1 MYRCRTNFVTFVLRL
16 RVLNSRVDLQL
27 SKPMQLI
34 RIAGGLF
41 VFANDERPTTND

>member
-1 MYRCRTNFVTFVLRL
+1 MPDQLVTFVFGL
-16 RVLNSRVDLQL
+16 RVLQSREDLQL

-34 RIAGGLF
+34 RIAGGQF